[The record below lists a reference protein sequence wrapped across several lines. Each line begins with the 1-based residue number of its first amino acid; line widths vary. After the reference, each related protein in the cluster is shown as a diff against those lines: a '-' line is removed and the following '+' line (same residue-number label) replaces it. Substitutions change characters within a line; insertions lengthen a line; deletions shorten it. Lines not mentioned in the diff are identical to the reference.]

1 MKKKF
6 CSYTIRYTKIE
17 KGYMGQ
23 LVDWPEVI
31 TEGKTIEECRELLK
45 DALHE
50 MMVSYQEKS
59 FEIPSTGTL
68 FEQVLIE
75 V

>member
-1 MKKKF
+1 
-6 CSYTIRYTKIE
+6 
-17 KGYMGQ
+17 MGQ

-50 MMVSYQEKS
+50 MMVSYQEKG